1 MRPVLAL
8 AILLFGL
15 GNAAPEP
22 EYPALLADYLQQP
35 GAAVQPFVEIESS
48 IGRSDRLPLFVL
60 HTAAAADDQTAD
72 AADDRPANEQVQ
84 ISRFMNTQRE
94 QPRNLVVLASADPDA
109 GLHREPDSADFADDE
124 EPLTMNDL
132 CTTVMTSARDNNLPV
147 QFFANLL
154 WQESGLRNDIV
165 SSKGAQGIA
174 QFMPEVAAETGLAD
188 PFDPMQAIPAS
199 ARLLRALKSQ
209 FSNLG
214 YAAAAYNAG
223 PHRVAQWLFKHRRLP
238 KETQNYVSI
247 ITGKTAEQWRKAPPD
262 EDNLKFFRRLPC
274 RNMPEFAALE
284 EQQRAQQDTAT
295 DESPNASESSK
306 ATEHAA
312 SEHVASRKHVRPH
325 AKHADKAHT
334 ASIRHGG
341 KKAIGGKHEADEQ
354 PAAAPDK
361 RKPV

>member
-8 AILLFGL
+8 AILLLGL

-22 EYPALLADYLQQP
+22 EYPALMADYLQQP

-60 HTAAAADDQTAD
+60 RTAAAADEQTAD
-72 AADDRPANEQVQ
+72 DQAADDPPANEQVA
-84 ISRFMNTQRE
+84 ISRFMNTQAAP
-94 QPRNLVVLASADPDA
+94 PRNLVVLASADPDA
-109 GLHREPDSADFADDE
+109 GLHREPDSADVADDE

-132 CTTVMTSARDNNLPV
+132 CTTVLTSARDNDLPV

-199 ARLLRALKSQ
+199 ARLLRSLKAQ

-238 KETQNYVSI
+238 RETQNYVSI
-247 ITGKTAEQWRKAPPD
+247 ITGKTAEQWRKSPPA
-262 EDNLKFFRRLPC
+262 EDGLKFFRRLPC

-284 EQQRAQQDTAT
+284 EQQRAQQETAT
-295 DESPNASESSK
+295 DESPAVS
-306 ATEHAA
+306 EHAA
-312 SEHVASRKHVRPH
+312 PEHVASHKHVRPH
-325 AKHADKAHT
+325 AKHLDKTRT
-334 ASIRHGG
+334 AASPSIRHGG
-341 KKAIGGKHEADEQ
+341 KKAAGGRHEADEH
-354 PAAAPDK
+354 PAATPDK
-361 RKPV
+361 RKPA